1 MKIEANNSETHPDDF
16 LPAWP
21 AKILRARDN
30 AKDAPSPEGSRPG
43 TARTRAEG
51 VSAEAEQ
58 ARRSGRGRSGT
69 EERVLRRE
77 ELDRLSALGIHPEGL
92 AGRLRLV
99 LTIGCYRDFR
109 FTRDILRT
117 GAAREQV
124 DLAIQALKELGA
136 SCDCQ
141 VLQAVGQPPRGLL
154 WHHPDHPDPDP
165 ATAG

>member
-1 MKIEANNSETHPDDF
+1 MKVEVNNSEPPPDDF

-21 AKILRARDN
+21 AKILRARDR
-30 AKDAPSPEGSRPG
+30 AKDAPSPKASPPG
-43 TARTRAEG
+43 PPDAARARTRG
-51 VSAEAEQ
+51 VRAEAEQ
-58 ARRSGRGRSGT
+58 ASRRGRGGT
-69 EERVLRRE
+69 GAEERVLRRE
-77 ELDRLSALGIHPEGL
+77 DLDRLSTLGIHPESL

-124 DLAIQALKELGA
+124 DLAIQALRELGA

-141 VLQAVGQPPRGLL
+141 VLHAVGQPARGLL
-154 WHHPDHPDPDP
+154 WHHPTRPGP
-165 ATAG
+165 G